1 LPLDFGLGADTIEKM
16 ERRMNIEIRD
26 TDLQAR
32 IQKQMRATGSGSGEE
47 VLLRLLETQEEQDRW
62 LLENRE
68 AINGKIRRGIA
79 QLDRGEGIPE
89 GKLDSHLKELKAK
102 AE

>member
-1 LPLDFGLGADTIEKM
+1 V
-16 ERRMNIEIRD
+16 NIEIHD
-26 TDLQAR
+26 AALEAR
-32 IQKQMRATGSGSGEE
+32 IQKQLQATGSGSVEE

-68 AINGKIRRGIA
+68 IVNAKIRRGIE

-89 GKLDSHLKELKAK
+89 DQLDAHLTNLKNKLK
-102 AE
+102 

>member
-1 LPLDFGLGADTIEKM
+1 M
-16 ERRMNIEIRD
+16 ERPMNIEIRD
-26 TDLQAR
+26 AALQAR
-32 IQKQMRATGSGSGEE
+32 IQKQMQATGSENPHE

-68 AINGKIRRGIA
+68 AINDKLRRGIA
-79 QLDRGEGIPE
+79 ELDRGEGIPE
-89 GKLDSHLKELKAK
+89 GELDSYLKELKAK

>member
-1 LPLDFGLGADTIEKM
+1 
-16 ERRMNIEIRD
+16 MNIEIHD
-26 TDLQAR
+26 AALEAR
-32 IQKQMRATGSGSGEE
+32 IGKQLQATGSGSVEE

-68 AINGKIRRGIA
+68 AIKARIQRGID

-89 GKLDSHLKELKAK
+89 EQLDAYLKDLKAK
-102 AE
+102 PE

>member
-1 LPLDFGLGADTIEKM
+1 
-16 ERRMNIEIRD
+16 MNIEIRD
-26 TDLQAR
+26 AALEARLKKQLQ
-32 IQKQMRATGSGSGEE
+32 ATGSGSVEE

-68 AINGKIRRGIA
+68 TINAKIKRGID

-89 GKLDSHLKELKAK
+89 DRLDAYLADLKTKSE
-102 AE
+102 